1 MHSYRKNE
9 ERFYFSFLYYTV
21 CWHKVILCSVENLS
35 LNLLEQAKSEPKK
48 WFDDFDIIISI
59 H

>member
-9 ERFYFSFLYYTV
+9 ELYSI
-21 CWHKVILCSVENLS
+21 CWHKAILCSVENLS

-48 WFDDFDIIISI
+48 WFDDFEIIISI